1 MRCKAASV
9 AILILVILSCGRS
22 DIEGTQSLSV
32 ILVIIDTLRAD
43 HLGYWGYDRGTTP
56 SLDSLAAAG
65 TAFMETQAQS
75 SWTLP
80 SVASI
85 LSGLTPRE
93 HGAGYAG
100 GELFGLSSSIQTLQG
115 ILHSKGWISCG
126 IFNVIFLNEDFGF
139 HRGFDHFDCR
149 GITENR
155 STRRAGETVDAVIQW
170 LEDLEED
177 EKFLVVVHFYD
188 PHIPYDPP
196 PPYDVMFNEEGGT
209 GESGY
214 SGLMMDTI
222 LAVNR
227 GEAGLSLHGLRM
239 MTDLYDGEIA
249 YTDSQIGRLLHYL
262 RMTGLSERSLVIVTA
277 DHGEEFLEHSGLE
290 HGRTL
295 YQEVLHVPLILS
307 GPGVPAG
314 SIRNGPC
321 SQVDI
326 LPTVLSY
333 LELEVPPGR
342 SGIDLLG
349 SSITGSRDLPS
360 SNLMWSGPAASVRRE
375 DLKIIWRVEDCGTE
389 FYDLSEDPL
398 EQYSIDVSGSTMLQA
413 VEYYWSTPPL
423 ADPPVVSFGDAEDNQ
438 LRDLGY
444 IR

>member
-1 MRCKAASV
+1 MRCRTAAV
-9 AILILVILSCGRS
+9 AMMILVILSCGGS

-43 HLGYWGYDRGTTP
+43 HLGYWGYERGTTP

-65 TAFMETQAQS
+65 TAWMETQAQS

-85 LSGLTPRE
+85 LTGLTPRE

-100 GELFGLSSSIQTLQG
+100 GELFGLSSSIRTLQG
-115 ILHSKGWISCG
+115 IMHSKGWRSCG

-149 GITENR
+149 GITEN
-155 STRRAGETVDAVIQW
+155 SSARRAGETVDAVIRW
-170 LEDLEED
+170 LEDLAEN

-196 PPYDVMFNEEGGT
+196 SPYDVMFNEEGGA

-214 SGLMMDTI
+214 SGLLMDTI

-227 GEAGLSLHGLRM
+227 GEASLSLQGLRM

-262 RMTGLSERSLVIVTA
+262 RVTGLSERSLVIVTA

-321 SQVDI
+321 AQVDI

-333 LELEVPPGR
+333 LGLEIPPGR

-349 SSITGSRDLPS
+349 SGIAGSRDLPS
-360 SNLMWSGPAASVRRE
+360 SNLLWSSPGASVRRD

-398 EQYSIDVSGSTMLQA
+398 ERYSMDASGSTMLQA

-423 ADPPVVSFGDAEDNQ
+423 ADPPGVSFSDAEDNQ

>member
-1 MRCKAASV
+1 MLCRAALA
-9 AILILVILSCGRS
+9 AIPLLLILSCGRG
-22 DIEGTQSLSV
+22 DVEGTPDLNV
-32 ILVIIDTLRAD
+32 VLVIIDTLRAD
-43 HLGYWGYDRGTTP
+43 HIGYWGYDRGTTP
-56 SLDSLAAAG
+56 CLDSLAAAG
-65 TAFMETQAQS
+65 TAWMETQAQS

-85 LSGLTPRE
+85 LTGLTPRE

-100 GELFGLSSSIQTLQG
+100 GELFGLSSSIRTLQG
-115 ILHSKGWISCG
+115 ILHSRGWRSCG

-149 GITENR
+149 GITENS
-155 STRRAGETVDAVIQW
+155 STRRAGETVDTAIQW
-170 LEDLEED
+170 LEGLAED
-177 EKFLVVVHFYD
+177 DKFLLVVHFYD

-196 PPYDVMFNEEGGT
+196 PPYDVMFSDEGGT
-209 GESGY
+209 GGAGY
-214 SGLMMDTI
+214 SGLVMDTI

-227 GEAGLSLHGLRM
+227 GEASLSLHGLRM
-239 MTDLYDGEIA
+239 MTDLYDGEVA
-249 YTDSQIGRLLHYL
+249 YTDGQIGRLFNYL
-262 RMTGLSERSLVIVTA
+262 TETGLSDRSLVIVTA

-314 SIRNGPC
+314 AIRTEPC
-321 SQVDI
+321 AQVDI

-333 LELEVPPGR
+333 LGLEIPAGP

-349 SSITGSRDLPS
+349 GSGAGSRDLPS
-360 SNLMWSGPAASVRRE
+360 SNLMWSAPAASVRR
-375 DLKIIWRVEDCGTE
+375 DDRKIIWKAEDGGTE
-389 FYDLSEDPL
+389 FYDLSEDPM
-398 EQYSIDVSGSTMLQA
+398 EQHSIGVSGSAMLQA

-444 IR
+444 LR